1 MRHNWFEQ
9 FALVPNFFRP
19 ASTKLVFYTDEF
31 RHAWVRVNGTSLWL
45 FSRRLSLGLQC
56 SCGHLTIPSDAGA
69 AAAQPVARNFS
80 FGIGRENLG
89 DSIRSDK

>member
-45 FSRRLSLGLQC
+45 FSRRLSPGL
-56 SCGHLTIPSDAGA
+56 LPSDAGA